1 LIVILDSIELC
12 RSAGAEALRR
22 QHPYLFDDLPT
33 DKAGIL
39 PSTRYQGS
47 KYKIVKWIDYCTKDL
62 KFDSVLDA
70 FGGTGC
76 VGYMFKKNGK
86 QVFYNDSLKFNYYV
100 GIALIENAQVKL
112 KKQDIDFILK
122 KHTHIQYPT
131 FIYDTFHDIYFT
143 DEENKWLDVVIT
155 NIRQMEDK
163 YKQALAY
170 YALFQACIIKRPY
183 NLFHRKNLYIR
194 TAEVYRSFGN
204 KKTWDTPF
212 EEHLR
217 KFIDEANNAIFDNGK
232 VNKAFHSDVFD
243 LDIQTDL
250 VYIDTPYISAKG
262 VGVNYFDFYH
272 FLEGMVL
279 YNQWASLID
288 EKSKHK
294 KIKNGKNEWC
304 NKGEIHQAFERLFQK
319 FKDSIMVISYRD
331 NGIPKISELVK
342 ILGKYKNHIEV
353 KELNYKYVLSDRN
366 SKEVLIIA
374 Q

>member
-1 LIVILDSIELC
+1 MYSVMTKVKQQQSQLFSDL
-12 RSAGAEALRR
+12 SAN
-22 QHPYLFDDLPT
+22 
-33 DKAGIL
+33 KAGVL

-47 KYKIVKWIDYCTKDL
+47 KYKIIKRIDYYTNDL

-100 GIALIENAQVKL
+100 GLAIIENYKTTL
-112 KKQDIDFILK
+112 SDDDIDFILK
-122 KHTHIQYPT
+122 KHSKIKYPT

-143 DEENKWLDVVIT
+143 DDENKWLDVVIT
-155 NIRQMEDK
+155 NISQ
-163 YKQALAY
+163 
-170 YALFQACIIKRPY
+170 I
-183 NLFHRKNLYIR
+183 KNLYIR
-194 TAEVYRSFGN
+194 TAEVERSFGN

-212 EEHLR
+212 ENHFR
-217 KFIDEANNAIFDNGK
+217 KFVEEGNNAVFDNK
-232 VNKAFHSDVFD
+232 KKNRSFYSDIFD
-243 LDIQTDL
+243 LDIGADL

-272 FLEGMVL
+272 FLEGIVF
-279 YNQWASLID
+279 YDQWSNLID

-304 NKGEIHQAFERLFQK
+304 NKGEIHQAFEKLFK
-319 FKDSIMVISYRD
+319 RFKDSILVVSYRD
-331 NGIPKISELVK
+331 DGTPTIDELVK
-342 ILGKYKNHIEV
+342 MLGKYKKSIEV
-353 KELNYKYVLSDRN
+353 KKLDYKYVLSNGN

-374 Q
+374 S

>member
-1 LIVILDSIELC
+1 MYNVMTETKQKQS
-12 RSAGAEALRR
+12 
-22 QHPYLFDDLPT
+22 QLFKGLYA
-33 DKAGIL
+33 DKVGIL

-47 KYKIVKWIDYCTKDL
+47 KYKIVKWIDYYTKDL

-76 VGYMFKKNGK
+76 IGYMFKKNSK

-100 GIALIENAQVKL
+100 GLAIIENATTILEDEDVS
-112 KKQDIDFILK
+112 FILK
-122 KHTHIQYPT
+122 KQSKINYPT

-143 DEENKWLDVVIT
+143 DEENKWLDVVVT
-155 NIRQMEDK
+155 NISRIKDK

-194 TAEVYRSFGN
+194 TAEVERSFGN

-212 EEHLR
+212 EEHFR
-217 KFIDEANNAIFDNGK
+217 KFVKEGNNAVFDNKKENKVFCSDIFDLEID
-232 VNKAFHSDVFD
+232 AD
-243 LDIQTDL
+243 LI
-250 VYIDTPYISAKG
+250 YIDTPYVSAKG

-272 FLEGMVL
+272 FLEGIVF
-279 YNQWASLID
+279 YSQWQNLID

-304 NKGEIHQAFERLFQK
+304 NKVEISRAFEKLFKK

-331 NGIPKISELVK
+331 DGIPSIDELVTMLK
-342 ILGKYKNHIEV
+342 KYKKFIAV
-353 KELNYKYVLSDRN
+353 KKLEYKYVLSN
-366 SKEVLIIA
+366 EVSKEVLIIA
-374 Q
+374 K

>member
-1 LIVILDSIELC
+1 MSSVMTKVK
-12 RSAGAEALRR
+12 
-22 QHPYLFDDLPT
+22 QQQTQLFSDLPAN
-33 DKAGIL
+33 KAGVL

-47 KYKIVKWIDYCTKDL
+47 KYKIIKWIDNYIKDL

-76 VGYMFKKNGK
+76 VGYTLKKNGK
-86 QVFYNDSLKFNYYV
+86 LVFYNDSLKFNYYV
-100 GIALIENAQVKL
+100 GLAIIENSKTILDDDDV
-112 KKQDIDFILK
+112 DFILK
-122 KHTHIQYPT
+122 KHSKTKYPT

-155 NIRQMEDK
+155 NIDQIKDK

-194 TAEVYRSFGN
+194 TAEVERSFGN

-212 EEHLR
+212 EEHFI
-217 KFIDEANNAIFDNGK
+217 KFVEEGNNAVFYNK
-232 VNKAFHSDVFD
+232 KKNKAFHSDIFD
-243 LDIQTDL
+243 LDVKADL

-262 VGVNYFDFYH
+262 VGVNYYDFYH
-272 FLEGMVL
+272 FLEGIAF
-279 YNQWASLID
+279 YDRWPNLID

-294 KIKNGKNEWC
+294 KIINGKNEWC
-304 NKGEIHQAFERLFQK
+304 SKGEIHQAFERLFRK
-319 FKDSIMVISYRD
+319 FKDSILVVSYRD
-331 NGIPKISELVK
+331 DGTPTIDELVK
-342 ILGKYKNHIEV
+342 MLENYKKSIEV
-353 KELNYKYVLSDRN
+353 KKLDYKYVLSNGN

-374 Q
+374 K